1 MLKVESLSVAYGKK
15 KVLTD
20 LSFTVQEGVTALL
33 GLNGAG
39 KTTLMKT
46 LAGIVP
52 HKSGTIH
59 LNPAQLIDA
68 KEVANRFG
76 FAPQFVP
83 LVKSFT
89 VFSFLEYLGMLD
101 GLDRSES
108 STRTNEVIEIC
119 DLGEFRTVPL
129 SELSGGT
136 AKRLSIAQSIL
147 VPSQVLL
154 LDEPTSG
161 LDPIQSEDIG
171 KLIKL
176 LSEKQSVLFSTHNL
190 VEVQN
195 WAAHYL
201 VLESGKIQATGKGH
215 DLDIVK
221 LKKLTK
227 SYPNEK

>member
-1 MLKVESLSVAYGKK
+1 MLKVESLSVNYGKK
-15 KVLTD
+15 AVLAD
-20 LSFTVQEGVTALL
+20 VGFTLQDGVTALL

-52 HKSGTIH
+52 YISGTIH
-59 LNPAQLIDA
+59 LNPAKLIDA
-68 KEVANRFG
+68 NEVVNRFG

-119 DLGEFRTVPL
+119 NLGEFRTVPL
-129 SELSGGT
+129 SDLSGGT
-136 AKRLSIAQSIL
+136 AKRVSIAQSIL

-161 LDPIQSEDIG
+161 LDPIQSEEIG

-190 VEVQN
+190 AEVQN
-195 WAAHYL
+195 WASNYL
-201 VLESGKIQATGKGH
+201 LLQNGRIRASGKGP
-215 DLDIVK
+215 DLDFELLSK
-221 LKKLTK
+221 LAR
-227 SYPNEK
+227 PNLDA